1 MSGQGRKKTN
11 NNMYRNPKLQPTHPP
26 LSPTQHHP
34 TLFIFYSRDSVL
46 STGRR
51 ERTGKSEEYAPM
63 SLSRDAG
70 QIHPTEARSY
80 FRNNNIM
87 DIPCSQFCLG
97 YLQSNIA
104 CLPSSLA
111 DDFEQL
117 CHKNSSA
124 FPHLYRSQPG
134 EFTAPPLASDSDVR

>member
-1 MSGQGRKKTN
+1 MSGQGRNKTTRVICIEIQN
-11 NNMYRNPKLQPTHPP
+11 FYPLTSPP
-26 LSPTQHHP
+26 PNITLLFLS
-34 TLFIFYSRDSVL
+34 FIHVTVL

-51 ERTGKSEEYAPM
+51 ERSGKSEEYAPM
-63 SLSRDAG
+63 PLSRDAG

-80 FRNNNIM
+80 FRNNNLM
-87 DIPCSQFCLG
+87 DIPCSQFCFG

-104 CLPSSLA
+104 CLPSSFA

-117 CHKNSSA
+117 CHKNSCA

-134 EFTAPPLASDSDVR
+134 EVTAPPLASDSDVR